1 MTKEKLCRILEE
13 FTMLTISTYKAD
25 LTPEDKHVILVEAIE
40 DIANTVMFCSTRR
53 AATTIYN

>member
-1 MTKEKLCRILEE
+1 MNKDKLCKILEE

-53 AATTIYN
+53 AVSTTYN